1 MNTKK
6 TLIALIAFSTF
17 SFADVICK
25 LDNNVITVQHSFLK
39 SSIDPS
45 EIPGGSTFNFKHNGN
60 MYNLPLFYNNN
71 TQSNI
76 CYIVM

>member
-6 TLIALIAFSTF
+6 TLIALIALSTF
-17 SFADVICK
+17 AFSDVICK

-39 SSIDPS
+39 ASIDPL
-45 EIPGGSTFNFKHNGN
+45 EVPDGSTFNFKKDGK

-71 TQSNI
+71 LQANI